1 MGAAVSVDVSSLR
14 RDSDWSAVRVGVLGL
29 GIAGY
34 ACADSLT
41 FLGANVV
48 ALDERDSE
56 SLREKKKL
64 LELLGARVEL
74 GQPLS
79 LPADIDLLVVS
90 PGLPPQHLVIEAALA
105 AGIPVWGELELA
117 WRLRDLDAP
126 ADWLCVTGTNGKTTT
141 TQLTTAMLQA
151 GGHRAASC
159 GNIGTPIL
167 DCIRDPEGFDFLVVE
182 ISSFQLHYLGDVS
195 PIASTVLNIDH
206 DHIDWHGTFD
216 AYKAAKGKVF
226 ANTKV
231 AGIYNAGDATTIKLL
246 EDADVVEGCR
256 AIGFTVGV
264 PRVSEVGYSEDIL
277 CDRAFLENRKDEA
290 LELATLEDLGLIGVL
305 TPHLLANV
313 AAASALARACDVEP
327 AAIRSAIRDFRLDK
341 HRIELVAEHAGI
353 TWIDDSKATNPHAT
367 AASLSSFDSV
377 VWIVGGLLKGVDIT
391 PLVERFAKKL
401 RGAVVI
407 GKERDAVLAALAS
420 VAPEIPVIEINVEEN
435 SQVMPHAV
443 EAASNLAQAGDTV
456 LLAPSSAS
464 MDQFKDYADRGNQ
477 FAQAVRNLIGQADG

>member
-1 MGAAVSVDVSSLR
+1 MASLSTLTSWHSDWKGLRVAVIGLGVTGFSVADTLAELGCEVFVVAEKAEAELVDILDVLGVRHLTGESASGVPTELNEFAPELIVTSPGVKPDAAVIRWAAD
-14 RDSDWSAVRVGVLGL
+14 A
-29 GIAGY
+29 GIA
-34 ACADSLT
+34 
-41 FLGANVV
+41 VWV
-48 ALDERDSE
+48 
-56 SLREKKKL
+56 
-64 LELLGARVEL
+64 
-74 GQPLS
+74 
-79 LPADIDLLVVS
+79 DID
-90 PGLPPQHLVIEAALA
+90 
-105 AGIPVWGELELA
+105 LA
-117 WRLRDLDAP
+117 WRLRDKTSRVAE
-126 ADWLCVTGTNGKTTT
+126 WVMITGTNGKTTT

-407 GKERDAVLAALAS
+407 GKERDAVLAVLAS

-477 FAQAVRNLIGQADG
+477 FAQAVKNLIGQADG

>member
-1 MGAAVSVDVSSLR
+1 MASLSTLTSWHSDWKGLRVAVIGLGVTGFSVADTLAELGCEVFVVAEKAEAELVDILDVLGVRHLTGESASGVPTELNEFAPELIVTSPGVKPDAAVIRWAAD
-14 RDSDWSAVRVGVLGL
+14 A
-29 GIAGY
+29 GIA
-34 ACADSLT
+34 
-41 FLGANVV
+41 VWV
-48 ALDERDSE
+48 
-56 SLREKKKL
+56 
-64 LELLGARVEL
+64 
-74 GQPLS
+74 
-79 LPADIDLLVVS
+79 DID
-90 PGLPPQHLVIEAALA
+90 
-105 AGIPVWGELELA
+105 LA
-117 WRLRDLDAP
+117 WRLRDKTSRVAE
-126 ADWLCVTGTNGKTTT
+126 WVMITGTNGKTTT
-141 TQLTTAMLQA
+141 TQLTTAMLHA